1 MISTVQTQYRNYIDF
16 KHNLEM
22 IMALHTQYNDVID
35 STYNL
40 EMILALHIQNI
51 VIIMTIIQNV

>member
-1 MISTVQTQYRNYIDF
+1 MISTLQTQYRD
-16 KHNLEM
+16 
-22 IMALHTQYNDVID
+22 DID

-40 EMILALHIQNI
+40 EMILALHTQNI